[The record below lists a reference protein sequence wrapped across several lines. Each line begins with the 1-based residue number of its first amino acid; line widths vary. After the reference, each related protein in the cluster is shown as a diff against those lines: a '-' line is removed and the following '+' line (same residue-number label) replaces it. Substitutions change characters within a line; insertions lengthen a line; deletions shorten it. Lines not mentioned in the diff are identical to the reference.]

1 MNEIIGLSPPTPS
14 TTTQTSPSQKVGTSF
29 NQYLT
34 EMIDETNSKLQ
45 VADKAAMDFHTGKV
59 KNLHEVMIAMEEAN
73 ISTRFVVQ
81 VRNKMIE
88 AYQEVLRIQL

>member
-1 MNEIIGLSPPTPS
+1 MNEIFAIGPEIKPS
-14 TTTQTSPSQKVGTSF
+14 GSSPSPTQQAGANF
-29 NQYLT
+29 QQQLD
-34 EMIDETNSKLQ
+34 EMITETDNKIRI
-45 VADKAAMDFHTGKV
+45 ADQAAADFHTGKA

-88 AYQEVLRIQL
+88 AYQEIMRMQL